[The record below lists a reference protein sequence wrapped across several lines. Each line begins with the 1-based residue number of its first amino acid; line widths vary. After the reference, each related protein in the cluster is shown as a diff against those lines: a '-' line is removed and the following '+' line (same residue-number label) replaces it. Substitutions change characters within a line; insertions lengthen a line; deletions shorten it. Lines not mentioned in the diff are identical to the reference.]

1 MRRQG
6 LIMKNQNISK
16 GASVYFDIGAGTQ
29 SGSVIALLPCITN
42 GRQYATVKLD
52 GHRQEEIATVPAD
65 QLSITKEVS
74 SFVFMSGVVDAP
86 SQHNI
91 NRHY

>member
-1 MRRQG
+1 
-6 LIMKNQNISK
+6 MKNQNITK
-16 GASVYFDIGAGTQ
+16 GDSVYFDVGAGTQ

-42 GRQYATVKLD
+42 GRQYATIKLD
-52 GHRQEEIATVPAD
+52 GNRSEEIATVPAD

-74 SFVFMSGVVDAP
+74 SFVFMSEAVDNP
-86 SQHNI
+86 RQHHI

>member
-16 GASVYFDIGAGTQ
+16 GDSVYFDIGAGTQ

-52 GHRQEEIATVPAD
+52 GNRPEEIATVPAD

-74 SFVFMSGVVDAP
+74 NFVFMSEAIDAP
-86 SQHNI
+86 SRHHI
-91 NRHY
+91 NCHY

>member
-1 MRRQG
+1 
-6 LIMKNQNISK
+6 MKNQNITK
-16 GASVYFDIGAGTQ
+16 GDSVYFDIGAGTQ
-29 SGSVIALLPCITN
+29 SGSVIALRPCITN

-52 GHRQEEIATVPAD
+52 GNRPEEIATVPAD

-74 SFVFMSGVVDAP
+74 SFVFMSEAVDGT
-86 SQHNI
+86 SHHHI